1 MTRNAIPAFIQD
13 HHRQAIENLAERFKE
28 EPGYLAVI
36 ISGSVAKGIA
46 REDSDI
52 DCYLVVSDEEFQQRK
67 QRDDLFFYET
77 EGCDYQGGYY
87 DGKIIDFSFIQ
98 AAAERGSEPTRAS
111 FEGAFAVF
119 TRIPGLQQLI
129 DRIPVYPEANR
140 ERNFADFYAQVD
152 LYGGYFADRAIVLN
166 NSYLL
171 AHAVS
176 QVALFAGRLILAH
189 NRILFPCHKSLAHAL
204 RQAPEKPRD
213 YLELQ
218 QAMLEGPTRET
229 IGAVVASIQS
239 FRDWGLPGEKTISRF
254 VLNNEWNWLDGEPP
268 LSDR

>member
-1 MTRNAIPAFIQD
+1 MSRYAIPASIQE
-13 HHRQAIENLAERFKE
+13 HHRQAIENLADRFQD

-36 ISGSVAKGIA
+36 VSGSVAKGIA

-52 DCYLVVSDEEFQQRK
+52 DCYLIVSDDLFQEKK
-67 QRDDLFFYET
+67 QSDDLFFYET
-77 EGCDYQGGYY
+77 EGCDYKGGYY
-87 DGKIIDFSFIQ
+87 DGKMINYYFVQ

-111 FEGAFAVF
+111 FEGAFVVF
-119 TRIPGLQQLI
+119 SRIPGLQELI
-129 DRIPVYPEANR
+129 DRIPVYPEGNR
-140 ERNFADFYAQVD
+140 EKNFADFYAQVD

-189 NRILFPCHKSLAHAL
+189 NRILFPCHKSLAHVL
-204 RQAPEKPRD
+204 RLAPEKPQD
-213 YLELQ
+213 YMELQ
-218 QAMLEGPTRET
+218 QAMLDNPTRET
-229 IGAVVASIQS
+229 IGAVVASINS
-239 FRDWGLPGEKTISRF
+239 FRDWGLASEKAVCRF
-254 VLNNEWNWLDGEPP
+254 VVNNEWNWLDGEPP